1 MKRATAMG
9 LMTALAL
16 SLASAAATAQPY
28 GYRHHYHHYYGHGS
42 AAWGSMGSTRGQM
55 VRTPGN

>member
-9 LMTALAL
+9 LMTAIAL

-28 GYRHHYHHYYGHGS
+28 GYRHHYYGHGS
-42 AAWGSMGSTRGQM
+42 APAWGSTGSTRGQM
-55 VRTPGN
+55 VQTPGN